1 MIVTVTFLAAAS
13 LYAVA
18 GALYLIFAARG
29 ADDTGAWATRLLGAA
44 IVAHLAFLGADYA
57 VAGNLP
63 TADIRQMLAMT
74 SLLIAMGYLLAL
86 RRYRLT
92 VLGAFITPVTL
103 LLFLGAGFQRNVA
116 AVPEPVRSVLLPVHV
131 GVNILGI
138 VAFALAFAVALA
150 YLVQERLLR
159 RKQLGGLFQRLPPL
173 DVLDS
178 LAFRLVTVG
187 FPLLTVGIVTGA
199 IVAARLGGEESS
211 VTLSRLTAMLAW
223 LFFAGVLFLRVLAG
237 WRGRRAAIGTMLGF
251 VCAVF
256 VLVGYVLRA
265 EAL

>member
-1 MIVTVTFLAAAS
+1 VIVTVTFLAAAS
-13 LYAVA
+13 IYTVA
-18 GALYLIFAARG
+18 GALYLVFAARG
-29 ADDTGAWATRLLGAA
+29 TEDVGRWATRLLGAA
-44 IVAHLAFLGADYA
+44 TIAHVGFLGADYA
-57 VAGNLP
+57 VGGNVP

-74 SLLIAMGYLLAL
+74 SLLIAIGYLLAR
-86 RRYRLT
+86 RRYRLS

-103 LLFLGAGFQRNVA
+103 LLFLGAGLQRNVT
-116 AVPEPVRSVLLPVHV
+116 AVPEPVRSALLPVHI

-150 YLVQERLLR
+150 YLIQEHLLR
-159 RKQLGGLFQRLPPL
+159 KKQLGGLFQRLPPL

-178 LAFRLVTVG
+178 LGFQLVTVG

-199 IVAARLGGEESS
+199 IVAAKLGGNEAS
-211 VTLSRLTAMLAW
+211 VTVSRLTAMLAW
-223 LFFAGVLFLRVLAG
+223 LFFAGVLFLRVSAG

-251 VCAVF
+251 VCAVL

>member
-1 MIVTVTFLAAAS
+1 MIVTITFLASAS
-13 LYAVA
+13 LYALA
-18 GALYLIFAARG
+18 GALYLVFAARG
-29 ADDTGAWATRLLGAA
+29 AEEIGKWATRLLGAA
-44 IVAHLAFLGADYA
+44 VVAHLVFLAADYA

-63 TADIRQMLAMT
+63 IADIRQTLAVT
-74 SLLIAMGYLLAL
+74 SLLIAIGYLLAL
-86 RRYRLT
+86 RRYRLA

-103 LLFLGAGFQRNVA
+103 LLFLGAGLQRNVA
-116 AVPEPVRSVLLPVHV
+116 AVPEDVRSMLLPVHV

-150 YLVQERLLR
+150 YLIQERLLR
-159 RKQLGGLFQRLPPL
+159 RKQLGGLFHRLPPL

-199 IVAARLGGEESS
+199 VVAARIGGDEAA
-211 VTLSRLTAMLAW
+211 LNASRLTAMLAW

-251 VCAVF
+251 VCALF
-256 VLVGYVLRA
+256 VLVGYVIRA

>member
-1 MIVTVTFLAAAS
+1 MIVTITFLATSS
-13 LYAVA
+13 LYALA
-18 GALYLIFAARG
+18 GALYLVFAARG
-29 ADDTGAWATRLLGAA
+29 VDEIGRWATGLLGAA
-44 IVAHLAFLGADYA
+44 VLAHLAFLGADYA

-63 TADIRQMLAMT
+63 TADIRQMLAVT
-74 SLLIAMGYLLAL
+74 SLLIAIGYLGAL
-86 RRYRLT
+86 RRYRLS

-116 AVPEPVRSVLLPVHV
+116 AVPDDLRTVLLPVHV

-150 YLVQERLLR
+150 YIIQERLLR
-159 RKQLGGLFQRLPPL
+159 KKQLGGLFQRLPPL

-178 LAFRLVTVG
+178 LAFRLVTIG

-199 IVAARLGGEESS
+199 IVAARLGEAG
-211 VTLSRLTAMLAW
+211 LNASRLTAMLAW
-223 LFFAGVLFLRVLAG
+223 LFFAAVLFLRVLAG

-251 VCAVF
+251 ACAVL
-256 VLVGYVLRA
+256 VLLGYVIRA

>member
-13 LYAVA
+13 LYALA
-18 GALYLIFAARG
+18 GALYLVFAARG
-29 ADDTGAWATRLLGAA
+29 VETISTWATRLLGTAV
-44 IVAHLAFLGADYA
+44 IAHLAFLAADYA

-63 TADIRQMLAMT
+63 TADIRQMLAVT
-74 SLLIAMGYLLAL
+74 SLLIAIGYLGAL
-86 RRYRLT
+86 RRYRLA

-116 AVPEPVRSVLLPVHV
+116 AVPDQVRSVLLPIHV
-131 GVNILGI
+131 GVNILGV

-150 YLVQERLLR
+150 YVIQERLLR
-159 RKQLGGLFQRLPPL
+159 KKQLGGLFQRLPPL

-178 LAFRLVTVG
+178 LAFRLVTIG

-199 IVAARLGGEESS
+199 IVAARIGGEEAA
-211 VTLSRLTAMLAW
+211 LNPSRLTAMLAW

-237 WRGRRAAIGTMLGF
+237 FRGRRAAIGTMLGF
-251 VCAVF
+251 LCAVF
-256 VLVGYVLRA
+256 VLVGYVIRA
-265 EAL
+265 EAM

>member
-1 MIVTVTFLAAAS
+1 MIVTLTFLAAAA
-13 LYAVA
+13 LYSIA
-18 GALYLIFAARG
+18 GALYLIFAVRG
-29 ADDTGAWATRLLGAA
+29 AEDLGRWATRLLGAA
-44 IVAHLAFLGADYA
+44 VVAHIVFLGADYA
-57 VAGNLP
+57 VGGNLP
-63 TADIRQMLAMT
+63 TADIRQMLATT
-74 SLLIAMGYLLAL
+74 SALIAIGYLLAL
-86 RRYRLT
+86 RRYRLA

-116 AVPEPVRSVLLPVHV
+116 AVPEPVRSALLPVHV

-150 YLVQERLLR
+150 YLIQESLLR
-159 RKQLGGLFQRLPPL
+159 KKQLGGLFQRLPPL

-178 LAFRLVTVG
+178 LGFQLVTIG
-187 FPLLTVGIVTGA
+187 FPLLTVGIITGA
-199 IVAARLGGEESS
+199 VVAARLGEHPSFN
-211 VTLSRLTAMLAW
+211 VSRLTAMLAW

-251 VCAVF
+251 ACAVV